1 MKSISRKISMLVGVA
16 ALSVMLA
23 ACNQSGG
30 GSSSSQKIG
39 VVDMS
44 VLSQSAAVQKL
55 GEQLMAGG
63 ADQSKLKA
71 AYEQIM
77 DLQKQ
82 LSSAKT
88 DADKKAL
95 QAKIDSQKAAFS
107 SMMQN
112 AQQQQ
117 AQQEH
122 AMQSKIDTAIANV
135 ADKEGVSYV
144 YVKQAV
150 LYGNTDDITD
160 KVIKA
165 LS

>member
-1 MKSISRKISMLVGVA
+1 MKSIGRKVSLLLGVA
-16 ALSVMLA
+16 AFSLMLA
-23 ACNQSGG
+23 ACSQSG
-30 GSSSSQKIG
+30 GSSSSQKIA

-44 VLSQSAAVQKL
+44 VLSQSPAVQKL
-55 GEQLMAGG
+55 GAQLMAGG

-71 AYEQIM
+71 AYQEVM
-77 DLQKQ
+77 ALQNQ
-82 LSSAKT
+82 LASAKT

-95 QAKIDSQKAAFS
+95 QAKVDSQKAAFS
-107 SMMQN
+107 AMMQN

-135 ADKEGVSYV
+135 ADKEGASYV
-144 YVKQAV
+144 YVKQAI
-150 LYGNTDDITD
+150 LYGNVDDITD
-160 KVIKA
+160 KVVKA